1 MTNQFKIFKG
11 SGVLAGYANTIQET
25 MSRCDAQ
32 RGWYFEKDGKLTKE
46 EINYKV
52 LRLCINKQLEVYR
65 LNYDNVKKGESFEY
79 WTDVIV
85 TEEKYLWF
93 FKRKKVTEKKVIWY
107 QHLTFE
113 SEQEFNEWKEFCIN
127 LFRKELKM
135 SKKAAEAEFD
145 WFNLSYGLKQNYELD
160 K

>member
-1 MTNQFKIFKG
+1 MTQQFKIFKG

-46 EINYKV
+46 ERYYKV
-52 LRLCINKQLEVYR
+52 FRDCINKQLEVYA
-65 LNYDNVKKGESFEY
+65 LNYDNVKKGEPFEY
-79 WTDVIV
+79 WADVIE

-93 FKRKKVTEKKVIWY
+93 FKRKKITEKKVIWY
-107 QHLTFE
+107 QFLTFRT
-113 SEQEFNEWKEFCIN
+113 EQEYKSWEEFCIN

-135 SKKAAEAEFD
+135 SKKAAEEKFIWFD
-145 WFNLSYGLKQNYELD
+145 LKYGLKQNY
-160 K
+160 KVKI